1 MLLNIVSH
9 FSRTY
14 QCAIKPESHIIWDK
28 RVHLL
33 ATIPL
38 KGSQNDP
45 ELEIAPLAGNLYRC
59 PLFWVS
65 LMNKNSIP
73 ARLVCVH
80 SVTSL
85 SSWYSWGNFW
95 WLNLRMFF
103 KLQLCEGLHISTGDN
118 YSQFSSFW
126 DEFGVSFHLVK
137 QSAWATLLRSH
148 EHVGW
153 TKGEVTAVVQMH
165 NLDRIEGMI
174 GEGNF
179 HKFNLLRI
187 HYFPHRI

>member
-1 MLLNIVSH
+1 MRNKTGIAHYLRQKSSFVGDH
-9 FSRTY
+9 TAERE
-14 QCAIKPESHIIWDK
+14 PEWPWALDCTFGGK
-28 RVHLL
+28 L
-33 ATIPL
+33 IPL
-38 KGSQNDP
+38 PFILGQSD
-45 ELEIAPLAGNLYRC
+45 EL
-59 PLFWVS
+59 
-65 LMNKNSIP
+65 KNSIP

-85 SSWYSWGNFW
+85 SSWYFWGNFW

-103 KLQLCEGLHISTGDN
+103 KLQLCEGLHIST
-118 YSQFSSFW
+118 FW

-187 HYFPHRI
+187 HIFPHRI